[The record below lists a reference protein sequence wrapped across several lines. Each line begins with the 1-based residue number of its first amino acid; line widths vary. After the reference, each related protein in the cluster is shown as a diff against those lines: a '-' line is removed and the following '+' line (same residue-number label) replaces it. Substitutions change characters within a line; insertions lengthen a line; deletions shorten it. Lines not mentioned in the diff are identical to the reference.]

1 MAQKIE
7 DTFGSRASGRS
18 HDAPDPGVGIR
29 NLVSQVACQQLS
41 HSIAGLLKAERGVL
55 LAAVLRDG
63 GAEGEP
69 NNSVD
74 LFLADN
80 KAQCRLLRNRGEVGS
95 RQDSHAALRVQMRQL
110 MRSLL
115 QLGTVYATPRGL
127 MVFCDGRDIVFCPEH
142 LVLGQGESL
151 QPLAQQR
158 LRYIS
163 LMSQGGEGMM
173 LFPILYAAGPLPT
186 STLQ

>member
-7 DTFGSRASGRS
+7 GSYGSRASGRS

-29 NLVSQVACQQLS
+29 NLVSQAVCQQIS
-41 HSIAGLLKAERGVL
+41 HSIAGLLKAEKGAL

-63 GAEGEP
+63 GAEGET

-74 LFLADN
+74 LFLADD
-80 KAQCRLLRNRGEVGS
+80 KAQCRLLRNRCEVGS
-95 RQDSHAALRVQMRQL
+95 RQDSHAGLRVQMRQL

-115 QLGTVYATPRGL
+115 QLWPVYATPRGL

-151 QPLAQQR
+151 QHLAHKR

-163 LMSQGGEGMM
+163 LMSRGGEGMM

-186 STLQ
+186 NTLQ